1 MEITSSYS
9 AEIKRKGLPL
19 RQTIQIYREA
29 VCFLSEVFFF
39 GMGRTVTDCRCN
51 VSVQCRGASG
61 A

>member
-29 VCFLSEVFFF
+29 VCFLSEVFFSEW
-39 GMGRTVTDCRCN
+39 GGL
-51 VSVQCRGASG
+51 S
-61 A
+61 